1 MQKIGFV
8 IPPEVI
14 PGRMAL
20 LTTLFLT
27 EITITVGIISKSP
40 RSDGTTNIMQW
51 MIACQ
56 LFVFFALL
64 EFGLVLFCKSVFKYK
79 SLPKDYGEKQLMK
92 LDFTCLLASM
102 VAFACFVI
110 IFLPTT
116 I

>member
-27 EITITVGIISKSP
+27 EITITMGIISKSP

-51 MIACQ
+51 MTACE

-79 SLPKDYGEKQLMK
+79 SLPKDYGEKELMK
-92 LDFTCLLASM
+92 LDLACLLASV
-102 VAFACFVI
+102 VAFAFFVA
-110 IFLPTT
+110 IFFPS